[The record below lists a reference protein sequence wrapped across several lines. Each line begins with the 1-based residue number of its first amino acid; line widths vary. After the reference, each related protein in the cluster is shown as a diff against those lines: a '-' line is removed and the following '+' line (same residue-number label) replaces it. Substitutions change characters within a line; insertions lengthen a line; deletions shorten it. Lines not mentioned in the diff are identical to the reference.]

1 MPDAKVGI
9 GRPIIP
15 CPGEHWSVTRGIYQL
30 GSDVDDSHARFNII
44 AHTSPYT
51 YPSDLA
57 LFKQEGQ
64 RLVSYFDTVIPKIF
78 PDGRIFLVNGEY
90 KNEYASP
97 LELNGS

>member
-30 GSDVDDSHARFNII
+30 GPDVDDSHAKFNII

-57 LFKQEGQ
+57 LSKQEGT
-64 RLVSYFDTVIPKIF
+64 RIVSYFETVIPEIF
-78 PDGRIFLVNGEY
+78 PDGRIFLVNCEY
-90 KNEYASP
+90 TNKNAS
-97 LELNGS
+97 LLDVSLS